1 MPSIEEYEHLIWSLS
16 VVLRPGVG
24 VDVVHQ
30 IHLLLGEIRKGGTF
44 WKDPSDHRIV
54 VLAVP
59 LLPRGQRMTI
69 EHACED
75 LTIFVLLYLL
85 RFCELRPIVCK
96 DYREEPLHFIG
107 GEPGSQ
113 MPPDMCR
120 SGTAVAFP
128 KERQLQGAIQ
138 EQESKKTS
146 PFSPWPFDGIHLY
159 DLGCRIFFH
168 VRIEVLLP
176 SAFPVLYQ

>member
-1 MPSIEEYEHLIWSLS
+1 
-16 VVLRPGVG
+16 
-24 VDVVHQ
+24 
-30 IHLLLGEIRKGGTF
+30 
-44 WKDPSDHRIV
+44 
-54 VLAVP
+54 
-59 LLPRGQRMTI
+59 MTI

-85 RFCELRPIVCK
+85 RFRELRPIVCK

-113 MPPDMCR
+113 LPPDMCR

-159 DLGCRIFFH
+159 DLGCWIFFH